1 MHRPTTTL
9 REQAEACLQ
18 EAFEALGF
26 PGQQGLVR
34 DSDREDLADLQCNH
48 AMVLAKAAR
57 QAPRGLAHAVAN
69 ALAGQTLFDSVSV
82 AGAGFIN
89 LRFADAALTAQA
101 QRLLGDGSLGVAR
114 RNGGLVMID
123 FGGPN
128 IAKPLHVGHL
138 RSLVIGESLRR
149 LYRAVGCKT
158 LSDIHLG
165 DWGLQ
170 LGMLIA
176 ELGRHLPRLGEL
188 LADAASAPADA
199 EDFAGWFGAE
209 DLQRLYTRASQ
220 ACQQDEARMNE
231 ARALTARLQAGEPGL
246 QRLWQAV
253 RQVSLAS
260 QLADIEQLGVRFDL
274 LLGESDVQYLIP
286 PMLAELERRG
296 LARRSEGALVMDVGT
311 TEDGAAMPPLLLAK
325 SDGAALYATTDLA
338 TILDRVQRFQPAEIV
353 YVVDQRQALHF
364 RQVFRAAELAGLS
377 AGTRLVHVGFGT
389 VNGPD
394 GRAFKTREG
403 GVARLSDLLDTAVRG
418 ARARL
423 LASDA
428 VGDIDAAA
436 LQRLAT
442 QVGIGAL
449 KVADLGTHRLTGYV
463 FDADRMLAFE
473 GRTGPYIQYA
483 CTRIRQ
489 LLAKVRPPAPSTDD
503 GQIQISHDSE
513 RALLLACSRF
523 PDAVNGALASLA
535 PNVLADHLF
544 QLAQRFSRFYAS
556 CPVAGAATPTLVRS
570 RIQLCALTQR
580 MLERG
585 LDLLG
590 VEVPERM

>member
-1 MHRPTTTL
+1 MHPPHTTL

-48 AMVLAKAAR
+48 AMALAKSAR
-57 QAPRGLAHAVAN
+57 QAPRELAHAVAN
-69 ALAGQTLFDSVSV
+69 ALAGQALFDSVSV

-89 LRFADAALTAQA
+89 LRFADAALVVEAA
-101 QRLLGDGSLGVAR
+101 RLLGDGSLGVAR
-114 RNGGLVMID
+114 QDGGPVLID
-123 FGGPN
+123 YGGPN

-149 LYRAVGCKT
+149 LYRAAGCTT

-170 LGMLIA
+170 VGMLIA

-188 LADAASAPADA
+188 LGEATATPPAGEDLAALFSAD
-199 EDFAGWFGAE
+199 

-220 ACQQDEARMNE
+220 ACQQDAARMDE
-231 ARALTARLQAGEPGL
+231 ARALTARLQSGEPGL
-246 QRLWQAV
+246 RRLWQAV
-253 RQVSLAS
+253 RQVSLVS

-274 LLGESDVQYLIP
+274 LLGESDVQHLIP
-286 PMLAELERRG
+286 AMLADLEQRG
-296 LARRSEGALVMDVGT
+296 LARRSEGALVMDVGAT
-311 TEDGAAMPPLLLAK
+311 DDGVAMPPLLLAK

-338 TILDRVQRFQPAEIV
+338 TIVDRVQRFQPAEIV

-364 RQVFRAAELAGLS
+364 QQVFRAAELAGLCG
-377 AGTRLVHVGFGT
+377 GTRLVHVGFGT

-423 LASDA
+423 LASEA
-428 VGDIDAAA
+428 IGDVDAAA

-463 FDADRMLAFE
+463 FDAERMLAFE

-489 LLAKVRPPAPSTDD
+489 LLGKVRPPAPATDD
-503 GQIQISHDSE
+503 GQIHISHDSE

-556 CPVAGAATPTLVRS
+556 CPVAGAETPDLVRS

-585 LDLLG
+585 LNLLG